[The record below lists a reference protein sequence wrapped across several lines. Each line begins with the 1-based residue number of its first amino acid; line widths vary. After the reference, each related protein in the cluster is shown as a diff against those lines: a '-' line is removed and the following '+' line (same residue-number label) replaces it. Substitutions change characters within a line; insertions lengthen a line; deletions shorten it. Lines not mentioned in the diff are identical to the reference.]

1 MMMRLDCSIY
11 NLALKVPENKKTGC
25 CVTSSHFENKDNILY
40 DKGNRLTYIHYIGI
54 SSQIFKKVC
63 QGENIDF
70 LYRDIFLYYRY
81 YHNPENLPKFTEK
94 AVYYQQQSTLT
105 KKNIEK
111 IRTQLIEEKIMTR
124 GIYIT
129 ANDKVIEQA
138 IALLKSIRCYDQ
150 DTPVVLIPY
159 DDNYQVIAKKLNED
173 FGVTVYPDLEFIER
187 LSIKLQ
193 SIFGEDFFARPNQFR
208 KQACWFGEF
217 DEFLYI
223 DTDIVVFKKIV
234 DDLNYFTDYDFICY
248 DYQHKAGIRNV
259 FSQKII
265 DNKVFTE
272 DELKGMF
279 NGGFW
284 ASKKGLMSEEK
295 IYQIFEECAANI
307 DYFDF
312 TYKTSD
318 QPIINYM
325 VLKNIERRFNLAHQP
340 DKNPGNW
347 AGTGHFQQ
355 EGYQLI
361 DPSNNQNLHYLHW
374 AGIKIKPGCPYWDV
388 WKHYRYLGETA
399 PDDAELIKTE
409 TGIKTQIFQQV
420 KKILKGK

>member
-1 MMMRLDCSIY
+1 
-11 NLALKVPENKKTGC
+11 
-25 CVTSSHFENKDNILY
+25 
-40 DKGNRLTYIHYIGI
+40 
-54 SSQIFKKVC
+54 
-63 QGENIDF
+63 
-70 LYRDIFLYYRY
+70 
-81 YHNPENLPKFTEK
+81 
-94 AVYYQQQSTLT
+94 
-105 KKNIEK
+105 
-111 IRTQLIEEKIMTR
+111 MTR

-265 DNKVFTE
+265 DDKVFTE

-340 DKNPGNW
+340 DKNPENW